1 MEKDSRCRYCRDA
14 YHSNGKYD
22 KESEEDADFDGEF
35 VEIEEVETEVTDDE
49 VIIET
54 YHFEDG
60 KRRFSG
66 ERDTSPLVVRYLI
79 WLELIQKGLNGL
91 EKIGVDNRKILTFF
105 LTKIRMILKELYIL
119 IFGYNYKIYIC

>member
-1 MEKDSRCRYCRDA
+1 M
-14 YHSNGKYD
+14 
-22 KESEEDADFDGEF
+22 
-35 VEIEEVETEVTDDE
+35 
-49 VIIET
+49 
-54 YHFEDG
+54 
-60 KRRFSG
+60 
-66 ERDTSPLVVRYLI
+66 VRYVI